1 MSDMGYFRVAAAVP
15 AVKPAAVRDNADAII
30 HAFIQ
35 ACEKGSDLVLF
46 PELSITGYTCADLFL
61 QSRLLKEAEDQAA
74 RIIEETSARSSMMIF
89 GMPLARHGRL
99 FNVAVVVRG
108 GTQILGIVPKTY
120 IPDSRE
126 YYENRWFASADEAVF
141 NQVTLA
147 GQKVP
152 FGTDLLF
159 RHEDNRRTSFAVE
172 ICEDLWGPI
181 PPSSKHAVAGAQM
194 LFNLSASNELVGKA
208 DYRRAL
214 VSQQSARCLSGY
226 AYVSAGPGESTTDT
240 VFGGHAIIA
249 ENGRILEESG
259 RFPTGTEIILADFDM
274 ELLDHERR
282 VSRAFGPSG
291 RRELKGMEYRTILF
305 GGRLQNQTGN
315 ISKPLRKVNP
325 NPFVPSDPT
334 ERDERCL
341 EISSIQAVGLSTRLE
356 RTGIKNVVIGLSGG
370 LDSTLAL
377 LVAVKAFQRL
387 ALPMEGIRAVTMPGF
402 GTTGRTLGN
411 AEQLSKGFGI
421 SLENIDIRK
430 SCELQ
435 LKELGHSGKPD
446 DVAYENVQA
455 RYRTSILM
463 NRANMIGGLVIGTGD
478 LSELALG
485 WCTYNGDHMS
495 MYAVNTG
502 VPKTLVRY
510 LVQWAAET
518 WAPRDVKTTLEDIL
532 NTPISPELL
541 PPGADGEIEQKTED
555 KIGPYELHDFFLYHA
570 IRHGFPPA
578 KVLALAEQA
587 YEGSYDNQT
596 IVKWLK
602 LFYTRFFSQQFKRSC
617 LPDGPKVGTIAL
629 SPRGDW
635 RMPSDADVTAWIE
648 ELEGTA
654 VEPSKG

>member
-15 AVKPAAVRDNADAII
+15 AVRPAALKDNADAII

-35 ACEKGSDLVLF
+35 ACDKGSDLVLF

-208 DYRRAL
+208 DYRRSL
-214 VSQQSARCLSGY
+214 VSQQSARCLAGY

-249 ENGRILEESG
+249 ENGQILAESV
-259 RFPTGTEIILADFDM
+259 RFPTGTEIILSDIDM
-274 ELLDHERR
+274 NLLDHERR
-282 VSRAFGPSG
+282 VSRAFGPSA
-291 RRELKGMEYRTILF
+291 RRELKGIEYRTILF

-315 ISKPLRKVNP
+315 ISKPLREVNP
-325 NPFVPSDPT
+325 NPFVPSDPA
-334 ERDERCL
+334 ERNERCQ
-341 EISSIQAVGLSTRLE
+341 EIFSIQATGLATRLE

-387 ALPMEGIRAVTMPGF
+387 ALPLEGIRAITMPGF

-411 AEQLSKGFGI
+411 AEQLSGGFGI

-435 LKELGHSGKPD
+435 LEELGHSGKPD

-463 NRANMIGGLVIGTGD
+463 NRANMIRGLVIGTGD

-485 WCTYNGDHMS
+485 WSTYNGDHMS

-502 VPKTLVRY
+502 VPKTLVKY

-518 WAPRDVKTTLEDIL
+518 WAPGDVKATLLDIL

-541 PPGADGEIEQKTED
+541 PPGSDGEIEQKTED
-555 KIGPYELHDFFLYHA
+555 RIGPYELHDFFLFHA

-587 YEGSYDNQT
+587 YEGHYDKPV
-596 IVKWLK
+596 IRKWLK
-602 LFYTRFFSQQFKRSC
+602 IFYSRFFSQQFKRSC

-635 RMPSDADVTAWIE
+635 RMPSDADVSAWMK
-648 ELEGTA
+648 ELEEEKTDG
-654 VEPSKG
+654 ED